1 MGTKIWGSIVVLAI
15 FFFIGVLIM
24 LLLLTVLDM
33 LKIVRFKKLSHL
45 VMWSMLG
52 SLLLNFI
59 VIGSKNGCGK
69 KESDAIRVETSKTG
83 TIK

>member
-1 MGTKIWGSIVVLAI
+1 M
-15 FFFIGVLIM
+15 F
-24 LLLLTVLDM
+24 
-33 LKIVRFKKLSHL
+33 
-45 VMWSMLG
+45 G

-59 VIGSKNGCGK
+59 VIDSKNGCGK